1 MAKCQCGREMLKAKV
16 KVSSDR
22 FILVRNL
29 TKKQPSPSRGGCFY
43 FMKRSLLCL

>member
-1 MAKCQCGREMLKAKV
+1 MINKYIV
-16 KVSSDR
+16 VSSDR